1 MSYRSILGIFAWL
14 FCIML
19 LSGCSSSPENKVID
33 YLHNI
38 NAILDDGF
46 ENQKS
51 CPDITDALK
60 KYCSEQEEIIK
71 TSVADLV
78 QKKSN
83 GNLDKETA
91 SEINKSASMIIL
103 SPTIVWRCTKEKS
116 MLKAQGE
123 ERIQLQEALRAQN
136 KCLEVVKELT
146 E

>member
-1 MSYRSILGIFAWL
+1 ML
-14 FCIML
+14 CIMP

-33 YLHNI
+33 YLHKI

-46 ENQKS
+46 QNQKS
-51 CPDITDALK
+51 CTEITDALK
-60 KYCSEQEEIIK
+60 NYCSEQEEIIK
-71 TSVADLV
+71 TSAADLV

-83 GNLDKETA
+83 GSLDKETA
-91 SEINKSASMIIL
+91 AEINKSASMIL
-103 SPTIVWRCTKEKS
+103 VSPTILWRCTKEKS

-123 ERIQLQEALRAQN
+123 ERIQAQEALRAQN